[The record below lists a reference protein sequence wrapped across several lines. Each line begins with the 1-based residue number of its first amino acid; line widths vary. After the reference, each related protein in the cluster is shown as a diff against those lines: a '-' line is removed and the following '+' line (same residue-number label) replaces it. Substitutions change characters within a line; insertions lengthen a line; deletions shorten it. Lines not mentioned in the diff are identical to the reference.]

1 MNLPISSMT
10 IAERSAAMAELWAS
24 SQRDADEIAPP
35 DWHGRVQAERQKR
48 IANGQT
54 SFSSLEEVR
63 ARLEN
68 REE

>member
-10 IAERSAAMAELWAS
+10 IAERIAAMEELWAS
-24 SQRDADEIAPP
+24 LQRDADEIAPP
-35 DWHGRVQAERQKR
+35 DWHGRVLAERQKR
-48 IANGQT
+48 IANGQI

>member
-1 MNLPISSMT
+1 MPISSMT
-10 IAERSAAMAELWAS
+10 IAERIAAMEELWAS
-24 SQRDADEIAPP
+24 LQRDADEIAPP
-35 DWHGRVQAERQKR
+35 DWHGRVLAERQKR
-48 IANGQT
+48 NANGQT

>member
-1 MNLPISSMT
+1 MPISSMT
-10 IAERSAAMAELWAS
+10 IAERIAAMEELWAS
-24 SQRDADEIAPP
+24 LQRDADEIAPP
-35 DWHGRVQAERQKR
+35 DWHGRVLAERQKR
-48 IANGQT
+48 IANGQI